1 MPACVPTGNS
11 LPPTGTGGCGPSSLW
26 SEVFLNNKQQ
36 TMKIE
41 TRKNASSKASAAPT
55 RRRATA
61 TSNET
66 SKDKPSS
73 AKGVALPSRK
83 APSGS
88 TGFGGTLALALRLID
103 EDPHQPRTE
112 DNPGFSAQ
120 SIEEL
125 AGTIALRGVK
135 SPISVRDHPTRPGRY
150 LINHG
155 ARRFRASKVAGK
167 TTIPAF
173 VDNDYN
179 EVDQVIEN
187 LQRNQLTAREI
198 ADYIGRE
205 LAKGVRQNEI
215 AKSIGKS
222 PSFVTQHITLL
233 DLPEPIAHAFNAGRA
248 KDVTVVNE
256 LVTAFKKNPRE
267 VTEWLED
274 NDGQDVTRS
283 AVKLLRE
290 FLEEKRYQTEV
301 FSDMTLRSDEQD
313 LPAEEDN
320 STEAQRP
327 PDRLGRAV
335 LQVRHHRRLAQ
346 LLWQRRPVEKGF
358 AWLKYDDTGEEAQ
371 APLAEVKLIALL

>member
-1 MPACVPTGNS
+1 
-11 LPPTGTGGCGPSSLW
+11 
-26 SEVFLNNKQQ
+26 
-36 TMKIE
+36 MKTD
-41 TRKNASSKASAAPT
+41 TRKNAASKAPPATT
-55 RRRATA
+55 RKRATA
-61 TSNET
+61 TFNET
-66 SKDKPSS
+66 SKDKRSS
-73 AKGVALPSRK
+73 AKGVTLPSRK
-83 APSGS
+83 TPSGS
-88 TGFGGTLALALRLID
+88 PGLGGPLALALRVIE
-103 EDPHQPRTE
+103 EDPYQPRTE

-120 SIEEL
+120 SIKEL
-125 AGTIALRGVK
+125 AATIALRGVK

-155 ARRFRASKVAGK
+155 ARRYRASKVAGK

-205 LAKGVRQNEI
+205 LAKGIRHGEI

-233 DLPEPIAHAFNAGRA
+233 DLPEPIAQAFNAGRA

-256 LVTAFKKNPRE
+256 LVTAYKKNPNE
-267 VTEWLED
+267 VADWLED
-274 NDGQDVTRS
+274 NERQDITRT

-301 FSDMTLRSDEQD
+301 FSDMTRRSDEPV
-313 LPAEEDN
+313 LPTEED
-320 STEAQRP
+320 SGTEAQP
-327 PDRLGRAV
+327 PAERLGRAV

-358 AWLKYDDTGEEAQ
+358 AWLKYDDTGEEVEV
-371 APLAEVKLIALL
+371 PLAEVKLVALL

>member
-1 MPACVPTGNS
+1 
-11 LPPTGTGGCGPSSLW
+11 
-26 SEVFLNNKQQ
+26 
-36 TMKIE
+36 MKTD
-41 TRKNASSKASAAPT
+41 TRKNAVGKAPPTPT
-55 RRRATA
+55 RKRATA
-61 TSNET
+61 LSSKT

-73 AKGVALPSRK
+73 PKGATLPSRK
-83 APSGS
+83 ALPGNP
-88 TGFGGTLALALRLID
+88 GLGGPLALSLRLID

-125 AGTIALRGVK
+125 AATIALRGVK

-205 LAKGVRQNEI
+205 LAKGIRHGEI

-233 DLPEPIAHAFNAGRA
+233 DLPEPIAQAFNAGRA

-256 LVTAFKKNPRE
+256 LVTAYKKNPNE
-267 VTEWLED
+267 VADWLED
-274 NDGQDVTRS
+274 NDRQDITRT

-301 FSDMTLRSDEQD
+301 FSDMTLRSDEPV
-313 LPAEEDN
+313 LPAEDDN

-346 LLWQRRPVEKGF
+346 LLWHRRPVEKGF
-358 AWLKYDDTGEEAQ
+358 AWLKYDDTGEEVE

>member
-1 MPACVPTGNS
+1 
-11 LPPTGTGGCGPSSLW
+11 
-26 SEVFLNNKQQ
+26 
-36 TMKIE
+36 MKID
-41 TRKNASSKASAAPT
+41 TRKNAASKAPPAPT
-55 RRRATA
+55 GKRATA
-61 TSNET
+61 TSNQT
-66 SKDKPSS
+66 GKDKPSS
-73 AKGVALPSRK
+73 AKGVTLVSRK
-83 APSGS
+83 TPSGS
-88 TGFGGTLALALRLID
+88 PGLGGPLALALRVID

-125 AGTIALRGVK
+125 AATIALRGVK

-187 LQRNQLTAREI
+187 LQRNELTAREI

-205 LAKGVRQNEI
+205 LAKGIRHGDI

-222 PSFVTQHITLL
+222 PAFVTQHINLL
-233 DLPEPIAHAFNAGRA
+233 DLPEPIAQAFNSGRA
-248 KDVTVVNE
+248 SDVTTVNE

-267 VTEWLED
+267 VTDWIED
-274 NDGQDVTRS
+274 NDGQDITRS

-290 FLEEKRYQTEV
+290 FLEEKRYQTQV
-301 FSDMTLRSDEQD
+301 FSDIGMNSDD
-313 LPAEEDN
+313 DYVPAEKDSN
-320 STEAQRP
+320 PEAHPVRE
-327 PDRLGRAV
+327 RLGRAV
-335 LQVRHHRRLAQ
+335 LQVRHHRRTAQ
-346 LLWQRRPVEKGF
+346 LLWHRRPVEKGF
-358 AWLKYDDTGEEAQ
+358 AWLKYDDNGEEVQ
-371 APLAEVKLIALL
+371 APLAEVKLVALL

>member
-1 MPACVPTGNS
+1 
-11 LPPTGTGGCGPSSLW
+11 
-26 SEVFLNNKQQ
+26 
-36 TMKIE
+36 MKTD
-41 TRKNASSKASAAPT
+41 TRKNAASKAPPAT
-55 RRRATA
+55 IRKRATA
-61 TSNET
+61 TSNQT
-66 SKDKPSS
+66 GKDKPSS

-83 APSGS
+83 APSG
-88 TGFGGTLALALRLID
+88 GLGLGGPLALALRVID

-125 AGTIALRGVK
+125 AATIALRGVK

-205 LAKGVRQNEI
+205 LAKGIRQNEI

-222 PSFVTQHITLL
+222 PAFVTQHINLL
-233 DLPEPIAHAFNAGRA
+233 DLPEPIAQAFNAGRA

-256 LVTAFKKNPRE
+256 LVTAYKKNPNE
-267 VTEWLED
+267 VADWLED
-274 NDGQDVTRS
+274 NERQDITRS

-301 FSDMTLRSDEQD
+301 FSEMNLRSGEPV
-313 LPAEEDN
+313 LPAEDDN
-320 STEAQRP
+320 SNEAQRP
-327 PDRLGRAV
+327 PERLGRAV

-358 AWLKYDDTGEEAQ
+358 AWLKYDDTGEEVE
-371 APLAEVKLIALL
+371 APLGEVKLIALL

>member
-1 MPACVPTGNS
+1 
-11 LPPTGTGGCGPSSLW
+11 
-26 SEVFLNNKQQ
+26 
-36 TMKIE
+36 MKID
-41 TRKNASSKASAAPT
+41 TRKNAAGKAPPAPT
-55 RRRATA
+55 RKRATA
-61 TSNET
+61 TSNQT
-66 SKDKPSS
+66 SKHQPSS
-73 AKGVALPSRK
+73 AKGMSLASRK

-88 TGFGGTLALALRLID
+88 PGLGGPLALPLRVID

-112 DNPGFSAQ
+112 DNPGFSIQ

-125 AGTIALRGVK
+125 AATIALRGVK

-205 LAKGVRQNEI
+205 LAKGIRQNEI

-233 DLPEPIAHAFNAGRA
+233 DLPEPIAQAFNAGRA

-313 LPAEEDN
+313 LPAEGDN
-320 STEAQRP
+320 STEAQRSP
-327 PDRLGRAV
+327 ERLGRAV

-346 LLWQRRPVEKGF
+346 LLWHRRPVAKGF
-358 AWLKYDDTGEEAQ
+358 AWLKYDDTGEEVE
-371 APLAEVKLIALL
+371 APLAEVKLVALL

>member
-1 MPACVPTGNS
+1 
-11 LPPTGTGGCGPSSLW
+11 
-26 SEVFLNNKQQ
+26 
-36 TMKIE
+36 MKIE
-41 TRKNASSKASAAPT
+41 TRKNAAGKASPAPT
-55 RRRATA
+55 RKRATA
-61 TSNET
+61 ASNQT
-66 SKDKPSS
+66 SKHKASS
-73 AKGVALPSRK
+73 ANGVTRRSRK
-83 APSGS
+83 APPGIP
-88 TGFGGTLALALRLID
+88 GLGGPLTLPLRMID
-103 EDPHQPRTE
+103 EDPHQPRTD

-125 AGTIALRGVK
+125 AATIALRGVK
-135 SPISVRDHPTRPGRY
+135 SPISVRDHPTQPGRY
-150 LINHG
+150 MINHG

-205 LAKGVRQNEI
+205 LAKGMRQNEI

-233 DLPEPIAHAFNAGRA
+233 DLPEPIAQAFNAGRA

-274 NDGQDVTRS
+274 NNGQDITRS

-290 FLEEKRYQTEV
+290 FLEEKRYQTQA
-301 FSDMTLRSDEQD
+301 FSDMTLGSDKPD

-320 STEAQRP
+320 SAEAQRL

-346 LLWQRRPVEKGF
+346 LLWHRRPVEKGF
-358 AWLKYDDTGEEAQ
+358 AWLKYEDTGEETE
-371 APLAEVKLIALL
+371 APLAEVKLVALL

>member
-1 MPACVPTGNS
+1 MNTV
-11 LPPTGTGGCGPSSLW
+11 
-26 SEVFLNNKQQ
+26 
-36 TMKIE
+36 
-41 TRKNASSKASAAPT
+41 TRKKAANKVPLSPA
-55 RRRATA
+55 RKRATA
-61 TSNET
+61 PPNQSG
-66 SKDKPSS
+66 KDKRSS
-73 AKGVALPSRK
+73 AKRVKLPSRP

-88 TGFGGTLALALRLID
+88 PGLVGPLALALRVID

-125 AGTIALRGVK
+125 AATIALRGVK
-135 SPISVRDHPTRPGRY
+135 SPISVREHPTRPGRY

-173 VDNDYN
+173 DDNDYN

-205 LAKGVRQNEI
+205 LAKGVRHGDI

-233 DLPEPIAHAFNAGRA
+233 DLPEPIAQAFNAGRA

-274 NDGQDVTRS
+274 NDRQDITRT

-301 FSDMTLRSDEQD
+301 FSDLTLRIG
-313 LPAEEDN
+313 A
-320 STEAQRP
+320 
-327 PDRLGRAV
+327 
-335 LQVRHHRRLAQ
+335 
-346 LLWQRRPVEKGF
+346 
-358 AWLKYDDTGEEAQ
+358 
-371 APLAEVKLIALL
+371 

>member
-1 MPACVPTGNS
+1 
-11 LPPTGTGGCGPSSLW
+11 
-26 SEVFLNNKQQ
+26 
-36 TMKIE
+36 MKTD
-41 TRKNASSKASAAPT
+41 TRKSVASKAPPAPVRKRVTAPSRQASRDKPASAKEVAFPS
-55 RRRATA
+55 RRAA
-61 TSNET
+61 AAS
-66 SKDKPSS
+66 
-73 AKGVALPSRK
+73 LRH
-83 APSGS
+83 
-88 TGFGGTLALALRLID
+88 GGPLALALGLID

-112 DNPGFSAQ
+112 DNPGFSLQ
-120 SIEEL
+120 SIAEL
-125 AGTIALRGVK
+125 AATIALRGVK

-155 ARRFRASKVAGK
+155 ARRFRASRVAGK

-187 LQRNQLTAREI
+187 LQRNELTAREI

-205 LAKGVRQNEI
+205 LAKGVRHGEI

-267 VTEWLED
+267 VTDWLED
-274 NDGQDVTRS
+274 NARQDVTRS

-290 FLEEKRYQTEV
+290 FLEEKRYQTQV
-301 FSDMTLRSDEQD
+301 FSDMNPGSGESS
-313 LPAEEDN
+313 LPAAPENDIG
-320 STEAQRP
+320 AQRAP
-327 PDRLGRAV
+327 ERLGRAV

-346 LLWQRRPVEKGF
+346 LLLQRRPVEKGF
-358 AWLKYDDTGEEAQ
+358 AWLKYDDTGEEAE
-371 APLAEVKLIALL
+371 APLAEVKLVALL

>member
-1 MPACVPTGNS
+1 MPS
-11 LPPTGTGGCGPSSLW
+11 
-26 SEVFLNNKQQ
+26 
-36 TMKIE
+36 
-41 TRKNASSKASAAPT
+41 RK
-55 RRRATA
+55 RATA
-61 TSNET
+61 TSNPT
-66 SKDKPSS
+66 SKDKRSS
-73 AKGVALPSRK
+73 AKGATPPSRK
-83 APSGS
+83 ALPGS
-88 TGFGGTLALALRLID
+88 PGVGGPLALSLRLID

-125 AGTIALRGVK
+125 AATIALRGVK

-198 ADYIGRE
+198 ADYVGRE
-205 LAKGVRQNEI
+205 LAKGIRQYDI

-222 PSFVTQHITLL
+222 PAFVTQHINLL
-233 DLPEPIAHAFNAGRA
+233 DLPEPIAQAFNAGRA

-256 LVTAFKKNPRE
+256 LVTAYKKNPNE
-267 VTEWLED
+267 VTDWLED
-274 NDGQDVTRS
+274 NDRQDVTRS

-290 FLEEKRYQTEV
+290 FLEEKRYQTEA
-301 FSDMTLRSDEQD
+301 FSDMTLSSDEQD
-313 LPAEEDN
+313 LPAEDN
-320 STEAQRP
+320 KSTGAQRP
-327 PDRLGRAV
+327 PERLGRAV
-335 LQVRHHRRLAQ
+335 LQVRHHRRPAQ

-371 APLAEVKLIALL
+371 APLTEVKLVALL